1 MNIGVIIGIITIFVA
16 LVFNYINLYTFY
28 DCGDRV
34 KHWLISYYL
43 GWVIALIPIYGII
56 HEFIWF
62 IAQLGPCEYECKA
75 KIFQN
80 V

>member
-1 MNIGVIIGIITIFVA
+1 MGIVIGLITIFVA
-16 LVFNYINLYTFY
+16 LIFNYINLYTMY
-28 DCGDRV
+28 DCGERV
-34 KHWLISYYL
+34 KHWVISYYL

-62 IAQLGPCEYECKA
+62 VVQLGPCDYDCKA
-75 KIFQN
+75 TIFKE